1 MTIINLEGFE
11 VLAALGLVMVFCL
24 AALAWLII
32 KAYLTP
38 LLHEYRAQPKSER
51 TLP

>member
-1 MTIINLEGFE
+1 MIILNLAGFE
-11 VLAALGLVMVFCL
+11 VLAAMGLVMVFCL

-32 KAYLTP
+32 REYLTP
-38 LLHEYRAQPKSER
+38 LLHEYRAKPKSER